1 MLLFCLKLPL
11 VFLKFWFIEAPVA
24 IIQYAESLNIAYL
37 HLFSLPLLVR
47 TFFKPLKNE
56 YREGLVG
63 FSIGMG
69 IAVKTVLIVVDLLIL
84 LFLLIVELCVGILFV
99 LLPFIALYLAFI

>member
-1 MLLFCLKLPL
+1 MF
-11 VFLKFWFIEAPVA
+11 FKFWFVEAPVA

-56 YREGLVG
+56 YRESLVG

-69 IAVKTVLIVVDLLIL
+69 IAVKTVLIIVDLLLL
-84 LFLLIVELCVGILFV
+84 LFLLIVELCIGIIFI
-99 LLPFIALYLAFI
+99 LLPFIALYLALT